1 VTTTFKRGLTA
12 LTTLAI
18 MLCGTVVAASPAV
31 SATAVPPVPVMRNIR
46 TGLHEGF
53 DRVVVDLDGERPGV
67 TTRWTDGLTNDPRGD
82 EVFLTGEF
90 FLTVVMNPAQG
101 HNDSGNPTW
110 FFPEK
115 FRTRDLH
122 NVMAVAVI
130 GDFEG
135 HLSIG
140 LGTRSQTWVRAFT
153 LDSPTRVV
161 IDIGN

>member
-1 VTTTFKRGLTA
+1 VIITFKRGLTA
-12 LTTLAI
+12 LTAI
-18 MLCGTVVAASPAV
+18 AITLCGTVVSATPAV
-31 SATAVPPVPVMRNIR
+31 SSTAVPPVPVMRNIR
-46 TGLHEGF
+46 TGLHDGF
-53 DRVVVDLDGERPGV
+53 DRVVVDLDGARPGV
-67 TTRWTDGLTNDPRGD
+67 NYRWSDGLTNDPRGD

-115 FRTRDLH
+115 FRTRNLH
-122 NVMAVAVI
+122 NVMAVAVT

-140 LGTRSQTWVRAFT
+140 LGTRSQTWVRVST
-153 LDSPTRVV
+153 LDAPTRVV

>member
-1 VTTTFKRGLTA
+1 MTTMFKRGLTA
-12 LTTLAI
+12 FTAIAI
-18 MLCGTVVAASPAV
+18 MFGTFVAASPAS
-31 SATAVPPVPVMRNIR
+31 SATGLTVPVMRNIR
-46 TGLHEGF
+46 TGLHDGF
-53 DRVVVDLDGERPGV
+53 DRVVVDLDGPRPGV
-67 TTRWTDGLTNDPRGD
+67 TYRWSDELRADPSD
-82 EVFLTGEF
+82 EVVWLTGAN
-90 FLTVVMNPAQG
+90 FLTVVMNPASG

-122 NVMAVAVI
+122 NVMAIAVT

-140 LGTRSQTWVRAFT
+140 LGTRTQSWVRVSV
-153 LDSPTRVV
+153 LDAPTRVV

>member
-1 VTTTFKRGLTA
+1 VTTTLRRGLTA
-12 LTTLAI
+12 LITFTI
-18 MLCGTVVAASPAV
+18 MLCTGVVAASPAT
-31 SATAVPPVPVMRNIR
+31 SAEALSGAVLRNIR
-46 TGLHEGF
+46 TGLHDGF
-53 DRVVVDLDGERPGV
+53 DRVVIDLDGPHPDV
-67 TTRWTDGLTNDPRGD
+67 AYRWSDELRADPSD
-82 EVFLTGEF
+82 QVVWLTGEF
-90 FLTVVMNPAQG
+90 FLTVVLNPATG

-122 NVMAVAVI
+122 NVMAVAVT

-135 HLSIG
+135 HVSIG